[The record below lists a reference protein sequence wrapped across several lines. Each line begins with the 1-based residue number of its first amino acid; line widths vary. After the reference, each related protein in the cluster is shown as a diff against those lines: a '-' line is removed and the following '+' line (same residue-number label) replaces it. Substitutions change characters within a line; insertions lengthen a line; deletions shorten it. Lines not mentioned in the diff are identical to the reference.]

1 MPLEARPL
9 ESSRTTRLLASAAM
23 AALLALSVAG
33 CKTTSDDVTGS
44 IGTSNTP
51 RSDAEWRQSL
61 EVYGARYRA
70 NPDDADAAIAYARG
84 LRATDQRAQAVAVLE
99 QASIRN
105 SSNMTLLGA
114 YGRALAETGDLAQA
128 FDVLSRA
135 HTPDNPD
142 WRVLNA
148 QGAVLDQL
156 GRHAEAQKYYSSAL
170 KIVPDEPSVL
180 SNLGLSYVLIKD
192 LKRAEVTLRRARG
205 AAQCRP
211 EGAAEP
217 CAGRRPARQF
227 RRGRKDR
234 ARRPCRRA
242 TPPPMSAIC
251 ARCWRN
257 RKTGRRPAA
266 RSFVPQPNP
275 GG

>member
-1 MPLEARPL
+1 MPLETRPL
-9 ESSRTTRLLASAAM
+9 PFSRAARLLASAAVAAVLAM
-23 AALLALSVAG
+23 AVAG
-33 CKTTSDDVTGS
+33 CKTNGDDVTGS
-44 IGTSNTP
+44 IGRNAP
-51 RSDAEWRQSL
+51 QSDAEWRRSL
-61 EVYGARYRA
+61 DVYGARYRA
-70 NPDDADAAIAYARG
+70 NPDDAEAAIAYARA

-114 YGRALAETGDLAQA
+114 YGRALAEAGDLNQA
-128 FDVLSRA
+128 FDVLTRA

-180 SNLGLSYVLIKD
+180 SNLGLSHVLMKD
-192 LKRAEVTLRRARG
+192 LKRAEVTLRRAIAQPNADPKVRQNLALVVGLRG
-205 AAQCRP
+205 KFDEAEKIAREGVPASEAAANVEYLREMLAQQKDWKKS
-211 EGAAEP
+211 G
-217 CAGRRPARQF
+217 GRA
-227 RRGRKDR
+227 
-234 ARRPCRRA
+234 
-242 TPPPMSAIC
+242 
-251 ARCWRN
+251 
-257 RKTGRRPAA
+257 
-266 RSFVPQPNP
+266 FVPQPNP